1 MIDITTI
8 LFLSIAAL
16 AIWAVVDFTTMG
28 SAISRHFYRR
38 VRAKMLGA
46 IEIDTPPDLGVAA
59 ANGLLGVGSEVVA
72 GFDAEWDG
80 LKIVAYAISPQIVQE
95 PLGTRFQVL
104 KIGPRKMELRPITSF
119 GGIESK
125 PGTKKSWDASG
136 DKGLP

>member
-95 PLGTRFQVL
+95 PLGTRFQG
-104 KIGPRKMELRPITSF
+104 KRSMDGR
-119 GGIESK
+119 
-125 PGTKKSWDASG
+125 
-136 DKGLP
+136 

>member
-1 MIDITTI
+1 MDLAAI
-8 LFLSIAAL
+8 LFLLMAAL
-16 AIWAVVDFTTMG
+16 GICAMVDFATIG
-28 SAISRHFYRR
+28 SAISRYFYRR
-38 VRAKMLGA
+38 VRAKTLGA

-72 GFDAEWDG
+72 GYDAEWDG

-104 KIGPRKMELRPITSF
+104 KIGPRKMELRAITSF
-119 GGIESK
+119 GGIEIK
-125 PGTKKSWDASG
+125 PGTKESWGASG